1 MSHVFQNILPHAARV
16 RFIDGGARKSD
27 PDDCD
32 DDNVQCCFFCLFSS
46 CGCILDRGMGNQ
58 LRVRQVVI
66 RSFNSYRGKMGC
78 TQLAISMYCR
88 YAKCKAAVTLAEG

>member
-32 DDNVQCCFFCLFSS
+32 DDNCQCLFFL
-46 CGCILDRGMGNQ
+46 C
-58 LRVRQVVI
+58 
-66 RSFNSYRGKMGC
+66 FP
-78 TQLAISMYCR
+78 
-88 YAKCKAAVTLAEG
+88 AAAEYDMSDG

>member
-32 DDNVQCCFFCLFSS
+32 DDNFQCCFFLFFP
-46 CGCILDRGMGNQ
+46 
-58 LRVRQVVI
+58 V
-66 RSFNSYRGKMGC
+66 
-78 TQLAISMYCR
+78 
-88 YAKCKAAVTLAEG
+88 AAAS

>member
-32 DDNVQCCFFCLFSS
+32 DDNFQCCFFFSF
-46 CGCILDRGMGNQ
+46 Q
-58 LRVRQVVI
+58 LRLHL
-66 RSFNSYRGKMGC
+66 RSWNG
-78 TQLAISMYCR
+78 
-88 YAKCKAAVTLAEG
+88 

>member
-32 DDNVQCCFFCLFSS
+32 DDDLQCFFFFLLQPLSESKHMECLYEVLLRKIPIRSPYFESKCEALS
-46 CGCILDRGMGNQ
+46 CTFPRWCIL
-58 LRVRQVVI
+58 
-66 RSFNSYRGKMGC
+66 
-78 TQLAISMYCR
+78 
-88 YAKCKAAVTLAEG
+88 AKCNEAPTGAEG

>member
-32 DDNVQCCFFCLFSS
+32 DDNFQCCCFFLFSS

-58 LRVRQVVI
+58 LLVRQMVL
-66 RSFNSYRGKMGC
+66 RS
-78 TQLAISMYCR
+78 QLLVEEKWDALS
-88 YAKCKAAVTLAEG
+88 